1 MTLKAALFLSCI
13 GVFTIRIIIRER
25 DEMKETAI
33 TENHLYHKAYTRG
46 KKFVGRYVAVYVLKD
61 LAAKRLKNAN
71 PQKEYLNRLGIT
83 VTKKLGGAVCRNRA
97 KRVIRAAYREAS
109 LNIKRGHLIVI
120 SARGAIVGKKSTDV
134 VRELKKAFAELGMTM
149 ADKPQSEEK

>member
-13 GVFTIRIIIRER
+13 GVFNIRIIIQER

-61 LAAKRLKNAN
+61 LAAKRLKSAN

-97 KRVIRAAYREAS
+97 KRVIRAAYREVAQD
-109 LNIKRGHLIVI
+109 IKRGFLIVI
-120 SARGAIVGKKSTDV
+120 SARGAIVDRKSTDV
-134 VRELKKAFAELGMTM
+134 ARELKKAFAELGMTV
-149 ADKPQSEEK
+149 ADKPQNEEK